1 MKLKLKL
8 GKIMKQF
15 AYALSMA
22 DLFGVLMVTFLF
34 SLGVVTPLVNQE
46 VTTFI
51 ESTKAKPK
59 ENANVTNNQE
69 VARLNAIYKQ
79 NGQYQLEFHYKYNGK
94 EIRQSFS
101 HLDGIKVFLQQH
113 RPEVLEVKMD
123 GRIKSAVLQQ
133 IILDTSEL
141 EITMVQVNDSL

>member
-1 MKLKLKL
+1 MNP
-8 GKIMKQF
+8 I
-15 AYALSMA
+15 AYAMTMA

-59 ENANVTNNQE
+59 ADANVNNNQE
-69 VARLNAIYKQ
+69 VARLNGIFYEETNQYRFEFHYKQ
-79 NGQYQLEFHYKYNGK
+79 NGHKSSH
-94 EIRQSFS
+94 SFS
-101 HLDGIKVFLQQH
+101 KLEGVKRMLLQH
-113 RPEVLEVKMD
+113 RPKVLEVKMD
-123 GRIKSAVLQQ
+123 GRIISSVLQQ

-141 EITMVQVNDSL
+141 EISMVQVNDSL